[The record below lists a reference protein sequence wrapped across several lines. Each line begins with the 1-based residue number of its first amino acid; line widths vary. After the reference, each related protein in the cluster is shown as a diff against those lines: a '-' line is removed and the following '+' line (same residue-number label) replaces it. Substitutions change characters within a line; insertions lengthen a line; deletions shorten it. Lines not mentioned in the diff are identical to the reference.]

1 LRQPPPNPG
10 LRGADA
16 AGRASATLFRAG
28 GALFRAGATLF
39 RADGALFRA
48 GATLFRADGALFR
61 ADGALFRAGSV
72 STFKRRSQASA
83 AILRDL
89 EW

>member
-1 LRQPPPNPG
+1 

-28 GALFRAGATLF
+28 
-39 RADGALFRA
+39 GALFRA